1 MTIFND
7 NLHTLW
13 ELGSRLYDPLMI
25 GAFSFF
31 SGFIVLAHFLSHLK
45 EEGQA
50 RKQLVGFLFGMLLM
64 LTLNT
69 SVWFFWQL
77 DLFAVS
83 SNIAISCLLVLFSL
97 IGITT
102 YWVEFQKQLANKE
115 DADD

>member
-13 ELGSRLYDPLMI
+13 ELLSRLYDPLMI

-31 SGFIVLAHFLSHLK
+31 SGFIVLAHFLSHFK

-64 LTLNT
+64 LTLNG
-69 SVWFFWQL
+69 SVWVFWQL
-77 DLFAVS
+77 DRFAIS

-102 YWVEFQKQLANKE
+102 YWVECQGGTDEKE
-115 DADD
+115 ISQ

>member
-31 SGFIVLAHFLSHLK
+31 SGFIMLAHFLSHLK

-50 RKQLVGFLFGMLLM
+50 RKQLVGFLLGMLLM
-64 LTLNT
+64 LTLNG
-69 SVWFFWQL
+69 SSWFFWKL
-77 DLFAVS
+77 DRFAIS

-102 YWVEFQKQLANKE
+102 YWVEFQGRMDE
-115 DADD
+115 SE